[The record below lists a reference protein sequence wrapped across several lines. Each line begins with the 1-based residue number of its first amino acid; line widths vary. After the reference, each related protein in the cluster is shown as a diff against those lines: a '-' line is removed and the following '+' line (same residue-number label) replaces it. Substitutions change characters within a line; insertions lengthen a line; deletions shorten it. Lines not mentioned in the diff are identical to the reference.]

1 MGLFGKSDKEK
12 EREEQARHE
21 EARRKM
27 QESQRRREQKA
38 GAPKPAQ
45 ATPGQ
50 PQAQARPAGPA
61 AGGVRPAGMTP
72 TANQPSAPAA
82 QSYTVQKGDS
92 LSKIAKKHLGDGN
105 DWRKIYEAN
114 RALIG
119 DDPDKIFPGQKLTIP
134 GGTAAATPTSG
145 GTSQAPGT
153 RRA

>member
-21 EARRKM
+21 EARKKM
-27 QESQRRREQKA
+27 QESLRRREQKA
-38 GAPKPAQ
+38 APPK
-45 ATPGQ
+45 PGQ

-61 AGGVRPAGMTP
+61 AGGVKPAGMTP
-72 TANQPSAPAA
+72 TANQPAAPAA

-134 GGTAAATPTSG
+134 GGTAAATATPTGG
-145 GTSQAPGT
+145 GTAPPAGT